1 MGTCSVKLIVN
12 SEPSLSKAIG
22 QIRESWKA
30 SRYLEVSIRA
40 GTNRSLEGNA
50 LSHVWYDQI
59 ANELREGTALDAK
72 CEAKLYC
79 GVPILRAEDADF
91 RASYDALVKGR
102 FSNEEK
108 LELMRWFPVTS
119 LMTKDQLSQ
128 FLEAMQKHW
137 SGRGVQLIFPD
148 KAARAA

>member
-1 MGTCSVKLIVN
+1 MAEFVVN
-12 SEPSLSKAIG
+12 SDVSLQQAIG
-22 QIRESWKA
+22 GLRDEYRQH
-30 SRYLEVSIRA
+30 RYVRVQTKA
-40 GTNRSLEGNA
+40 GTKRSLDQNA
-50 LSHVWYDQI
+50 IAHAWYAQI
-59 ANELREGTALDAK
+59 ERELREGTALDAK

-137 SGRGVQLIFPD
+137 GKRGVQLQFPD
-148 KAARAA
+148 KAASAA